1 MANNNSISHNT
12 KSNNPFDISI
22 PVSVRFWLYLIP
34 DTLSILCSIFV
45 LYHLLFDRTLRH
57 ALHNHVIIVLL
68 FAGLVYETT
77 TVPLMLYYYCVG
89 NSWKRSTSFSRFW
102 IFIDSLSY
110 EIQLIGFAWASIER
124 HILIFHSQWVLTQK
138 KRFFVHYLPLVGVLM
153 YCFIYYFAFDLFPF
167 CGDID
172 FPSPTNGVP
181 FSCIFFHRIMG
192 KWDAICNL
200 IVPTFII
207 IIFSLALLFRI
218 IKQSTRFNRSI
229 IWKKQRK
236 VALQL
241 LSISV
246 LYLVFNFP
254 RTILLIMTL
263 SSTFTYVLIPYLSHL
278 VFFALY
284 TIFLFPIVCCGATS
298 GLWKKLKKLVF
309 CRKQR
314 HVVAPAVIPMRN
326 MEHRRIS

>member
-1 MANNNSISHNT
+1 MEGSNSISVNT
-12 KSNNPFDISI
+12 KSTNPFDLLI

-34 DTLSILCSIFV
+34 NVISAGCSIFA
-45 LYHLLFDRTLRH
+45 LYHLLFDRTLRQ

-102 IFIDSLSY
+102 TFIDSVSY
-110 EIQLIGFAWASIER
+110 EIQLIGFAWALVER
-124 HILIFHSQWVLTQK
+124 HILTFHSEWVSTRK

-153 YCFIYYFAFDLFPF
+153 YCFIYYFVFDLFPF

-181 FSCIFFHRIMG
+181 FSCIFIHDIIG

-207 IIFSLALLFRI
+207 IIFSFALLLRVLKHTARI
-218 IKQSTRFNRSI
+218 NPLIDWR
-229 IWKKQRK
+229 KQRK
-236 VALQL
+236 MALQL

-263 SSTFTYVLIPYLSHL
+263 SSTSTYILIPYLSHL
-278 VFFALY
+278 AFFALY

-298 GLWKKLKKLVF
+298 GLWKKLKKLF
-309 CRKQR
+309 CCGRQDR
-314 HVVAPAVIPMRN
+314 RVAPAPIRVNDIRN
-326 MEHRRIS
+326 N